1 LLSTY
6 DNLQKIKTSKSKLT
20 NGVELLVNSPKF
32 GEAFEKRFDIVTGSE
47 KGKELKNLTELALSG
62 ILYYISSVLNHL
74 IEQGHFKK
82 GLTKSLRICLGGK
95 ASTLYKIVFEES
107 EEQERLAKMIEKV
120 TDGAFTSIAVEFTNT
135 PKHEVS
141 YGLLVSKEGATDL
154 NVNERSHETVLGEDV
169 LMGKSKIGIISE
181 LDPEKEWRIKDISQL
196 KSFLK
201 YLQAFSKIPVKLTKK
216 FEGDLEGRINAE
228 LKNGQSRA
236 LEAQKNQQSVEGDDS
251 MQELQKTTSILEPV
265 FIQGLK
271 QVIKEV
277 TSGKLKLK

>member
-1 LLSTY
+1 MLIDYLCNNLTLIKEISGNDELLLTTY
-6 DNLQKIKTSKSKLT
+6 DDLQKIRTNKSKLN

-32 GEAFEKRFDIVTGSE
+32 GDAFEKRFDIVTGSE

-120 TDGAFTSIAVEFTNT
+120 TEGAFTSIAVEFTNT

-169 LMGKSKIGIISE
+169 LMGKSKIGIVSE
-181 LDPEKEWRIKDISQL
+181 LDPEKDWRIKDISQL
-196 KSFLK
+196 KLFLK
-201 YLQAFSKIPVKLTKK
+201 KTPIINKIIIEVAKNNS
-216 FEGDLEGRINAE
+216 GRIRFNRSIIVQ
-228 LKNGQSRA
+228 LLSNNKLNLFHNS
-236 LEAQKNQQSVEGDDS
+236 LLVQK
-251 MQELQKTTSILEPV
+251 
-265 FIQGLK
+265 
-271 QVIKEV
+271 
-277 TSGKLKLK
+277 

>member
-1 LLSTY
+1 M
-6 DNLQKIKTSKSKLT
+6 
-20 NGVELLVNSPKF
+20 
-32 GEAFEKRFDIVTGSE
+32 
-47 KGKELKNLTELALSG
+47 SG

-120 TDGAFTSIAVEFTNT
+120 TEGAFTSIALEFTNT

-169 LMGKSKIGIISE
+169 LMGKSKIGIVSE

-216 FEGDLEGRINAE
+216 FEGDLEGKINAE